1 MPTQSHPADE
11 ALAAL
16 RARVTKAALAAG
28 REPASVTLLAVSKSQ
43 PVSRIAALA
52 AQGQR
57 DFGENY
63 VQEALPKIA
72 ALAELGLTWHFIGR
86 LQANKTR
93 EVAEH
98 FAWIHSVDRLRV
110 AERLSTQRPAHL
122 PPLQCLIELN
132 ADAESSK
139 GGVDTGA
146 VAELVAAVRSLPGL
160 VLRGF
165 MAMPAPREDPAAQR
179 AVFRRVR
186 EAVAPWMPPLD
197 TLSMGT
203 SGDFEAAIAEGST
216 MVRVGTAVF
225 GPRQC

>member
-16 RARVTKAALAAG
+16 RARVTEAALAAG

-93 EVAEH
+93 EVAEY